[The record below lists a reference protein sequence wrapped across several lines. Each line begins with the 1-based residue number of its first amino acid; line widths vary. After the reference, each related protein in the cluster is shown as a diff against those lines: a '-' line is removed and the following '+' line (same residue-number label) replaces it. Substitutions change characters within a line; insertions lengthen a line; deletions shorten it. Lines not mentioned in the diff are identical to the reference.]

1 MIQSLIRR
9 IHTTQID
16 PTEASTPI
24 DEDQQYRSALNSVR
38 KWAWLLLVIWST
50 VSVAANGFHAFLV
63 HSATLSPLATTLVGV
78 IPPIALIGITELVAR
93 LVRLSQY
100 TRRLAWVVVAT
111 LFLSLA
117 IAMLIGAAAFAMSFA
132 AVRDFAIMCGV
143 SSSLAGLVPFIIDF
157 SVIAS
162 AVAIVA
168 ESIAATSIGERTD
181 PRGRNETPAPTQQPR
196 RQQNTKTKRLTSVP
210 PQDTAKS
217 PKPATP
223 PTTTSAAPVQAPPQP
238 AATANATAAAV
249 ASVTRPAHT
258 PLPSEIAPAE
268 PAAAE
273 APAATARTGTHRR
286 STPRVHRT
294 TPHTSSPR
302 LVPVDPE
309 SDTQITAT
317 RRTGGMIMP
326 KRVAPVVTADAV

>member
-1 MIQSLIRR
+1 MTQTLIRR
-9 IHTTQID
+9 VRAYLPPSAETGMPVD
-16 PTEASTPI
+16 
-24 DEDQQYRSALNSVR
+24 DDQLYRSALASVR
-38 KWAWLLLVIWST
+38 EWAWLLLVLWSA

-63 HSATLSPLATTLVGV
+63 PSASLPPLATTLVGV

-143 SSSLAGLVPFIIDF
+143 TPRLAGLVPFIIDF

-168 ESIAATSIGERTD
+168 ESIAATGMGARSDHREPD
-181 PRGRNETPAPTQQPR
+181 E
-196 RQQNTKTKRLTSVP
+196 
-210 PQDTAKS
+210 
-217 PKPATP
+217 PATP
-223 PTTTSAAPVQAPPQP
+223 KQPPRPQRHSQGRRLASVSQHTSTPTKPVDPPAPASASKNTAPQP
-238 AATANATAAAV
+238 VPAASSTTAPTA
-249 ASVTRPAHT
+249 VT
-258 PLPSEIAPAE
+258 E
-268 PAAAE
+268 PAADPVQDEVSSTASAAAE
-273 APAATARTGTHRR
+273 PPAPLGPAPRRR

-294 TPHTSSPR
+294 PHATQPPR
-302 LVPVDPE
+302 LLPVAPE
-309 SDTQITAT
+309 PEPGQAT

-326 KRVAPVVTADAV
+326 KRVLPVAADAV

>member
-1 MIQSLIRR
+1 M
-9 IHTTQID
+9 
-16 PTEASTPI
+16 PAPAEAGAPV
-24 DEDQQYRSALNSVR
+24 DDDQLYRSALASVR
-38 KWAWLLLVIWST
+38 EWAWLLLVLWSA

-63 HSATLSPLATTLVGV
+63 PSASLPPLATTLVGV

-143 SSSLAGLVPFIIDF
+143 TPRLAGLVPFIIDF

-168 ESIAATSIGERTD
+168 ESIAATGMGERSD
-181 PRGRNETPAPTQQPR
+181 HREPAESPTPKQPR
-196 RQQNTKTKRLTSVP
+196 RQQRSKNRRLTPVP
-210 PQDTAKS
+210 QH
-217 PKPATP
+217 
-223 PTTTSAAPVQAPPQP
+223 TTTPQTPVGPPAPASASATMPPPPAP
-238 AATANATAAAV
+238 AAISKTTPAAV
-249 ASVTRPAHT
+249 AKPPAD
-258 PLPSEIAPAE
+258 PAQNEVPQAESAPAE
-268 PAAAE
+268 PPTPPT
-273 APAATARTGTHRR
+273 APPTRPR
-286 STPRVHRT
+286 SAPRVHRSA
-294 TPHTSSPR
+294 HTVQPPR
-302 LVPVDPE
+302 LVPVTPDPE
-309 SDTQITAT
+309 PGQAT

-326 KRVAPVVTADAV
+326 KRVPPVAADAV